1 MSKVKVQPDE
11 DVNPLLARDL
21 RDRGYDAIS
30 ASEANNLGVSDRDQ
44 LDYAR
49 AHGRLFLTHNRDD
62 FLEIAT
68 EYAINQIT
76 YPGKSRDSLCPS
88 GFLRATPSSNA
99 GFSERGQRRRSTG
112 CLHLDSVGV
121 KAVKPISI
129 KRSDTAMGR

>member
-1 MSKVKVQPDE
+1 MSKVKIQLDE

-76 YPGKSRDSLCPS
+76 YPGILYVPQVSYAQLLHRTLRFLSEASEDAARDVFTWIP
-88 GFLRATPSSNA
+88 
-99 GFSERGQRRRSTG
+99 
-112 CLHLDSVGV
+112 
-121 KAVKPISI
+121 
-129 KRSDTAMGR
+129 